1 MSGELLVNITPQ
13 ESRVALLQ
21 NGVLQEL
28 HIERTSKK
36 GIVGNIYN
44 GKVSRVLPG
53 MDAAFI
59 DIGLEK
65 AAFLHASD
73 ITRELTGMVQISEAD
88 NKRSQ
93 APSITDVLHEGKMI
107 LVQVIKDPL
116 GTKGARLTTYITI
129 PSRSLVLVPNDNS
142 LGVSIKIDDIDER
155 ERLKGLVE
163 KIRQDVHVD
172 DNDDQHNKK
181 DKNLTSA
188 GYIIRTAADGVNEAV
203 LRVDM
208 AFLTKQWKCLNDMA
222 KITKKA
228 TQVYSDLPLVQRVL
242 RDMASES
249 LVRVR
254 IDSRETLKTVSDFC
268 GTFVPELLP
277 IIEHYP
283 GERPIFDLHGVDDE
297 IQRALERNVQ
307 LKSGGYLIIDQT
319 ESMTTI
325 DVNTGRFVG
334 HRNLEET
341 IFKTN
346 LEAAQA
352 IARQLR
358 LRNLGGIIILDFIDM
373 EDGVHREQVLAALEK
388 ALANDYAK
396 TFVCGVSQ
404 LGLVEMT
411 RKRTRESL
419 EHILCEDCPV
429 CTGKG
434 YIKTAQTA
442 CYEVFREILREV
454 RQFDAKELLVL
465 ASQEIIDLLL
475 DEESDNF
482 AQLQAFVDR
491 NIRFQVESMY
501 TQEQYDIVLM

>member
-28 HIERTSKK
+28 HIERTSKR
-36 GIVGNIYN
+36 GIVGNIYK
-44 GKVSRVLPG
+44 GKVRRVLPG

-73 ITRELTGMVQISEAD
+73 ITCQLTGMVKMSETN
-88 NKRSQ
+88 NKRPQ
-93 APSITDVLHEGKMI
+93 APSITDVLHEGKTI

-129 PSRSLVLVPNDNS
+129 PSRSLVLVPNDDS

-163 KIRQDVHVD
+163 KIRQETHN
-172 DNDDQHNKK
+172 NDDQDN
-181 DKNLTSA
+181 NLATA

-222 KITKKA
+222 KITQKA

-254 IDSRETLKTVSDFC
+254 IDSRETLKNVSDFC

-429 CTGKG
+429 CMGKG

-442 CYEVFREILREV
+442 CYEIFREILREV

-465 ASQEIIDLLL
+465 ASQETIDLLL

-491 NIRFQVESMY
+491 TIRFQVESMY